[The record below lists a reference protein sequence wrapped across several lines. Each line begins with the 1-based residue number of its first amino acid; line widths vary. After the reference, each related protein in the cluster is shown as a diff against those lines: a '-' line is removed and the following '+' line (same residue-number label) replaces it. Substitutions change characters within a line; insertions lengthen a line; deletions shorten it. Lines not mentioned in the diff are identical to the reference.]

1 MVIRSSF
8 LGRVRSGVSI
18 CKPSPADA
26 ASTAVT
32 IRMDYWYAAML
43 PGRSPGAHRDADLEP
58 FDVVSPRRCNR
69 LPQSRQ
75 RVQREPVAILARSA
89 KRALIIDKQRNMLRT
104 PMGAAAGEGE
114 HSSRRPE
121 IPLVPLMP
129 SGMKGWPWQRH
140 AGLHRQMDI
149 EWPVSSR
156 SMEEKPRLGCTL
168 NKGNSLIGSSS
179 ARGITLNRGVQLA
192 TDSAIATLNARR
204 YAPPATARS
213 PDRGIR

>member
-43 PGRSPGAHRDADLEP
+43 PSRSPGAHRDADLEP
-58 FDVVSPRRCNR
+58 FEVVSPYRCNR
-69 LPQSRQ
+69 PPQSRQ

-104 PMGAAAGEGE
+104 PMSAAAGEGE
-114 HSSRRPE
+114 NSSRARNTLGSADAVGDIRVGRGNAMRVCAGRWISNGPCRAARWRKS
-121 IPLVPLMP
+121 P
-129 SGMKGWPWQRH
+129 GWVAH
-140 AGLHRQMDI
+140 
-149 EWPVSSR
+149 
-156 SMEEKPRLGCTL
+156 
-168 NKGNSLIGSSS
+168 
-179 ARGITLNRGVQLA
+179 
-192 TDSAIATLNARR
+192 
-204 YAPPATARS
+204 
-213 PDRGIR
+213 